1 MLKTILLAAAAALAL
16 LLIYAATRP
25 DSFRIERSTR
35 IQAQPDKVFALVNDM
50 HSFNTWNPF
59 EKKDPALKGSYS
71 GAASGKGAAYAW
83 VSDKIGTGS
92 MEIIDTAA
100 PSQGDVALPLSGI
113 PSGGG
118 RGISS
123 AWGPSKV
130 TMKLDFVK
138 PFEAHNVAE
147 FTLVPAG
154 DATEVTWAMHGPSP
168 YLAKL
173 MQVFF
178 SMDKMVGKD
187 FEDGLANLK
196 TLAESR

>member
-1 MLKTILLAAAAALAL
+1 M
-16 LLIYAATRP
+16 
-25 DSFRIERSTR
+25 
-35 IQAQPDKVFALVNDM
+35 
-50 HSFNTWNPF
+50 
-59 EKKDPALKGSYS
+59 
-71 GAASGKGAAYAW
+71 
-83 VSDKIGTGS
+83 
-92 MEIIDTAA
+92 
-100 PSQGDVALPLSGI
+100 
-113 PSGGG
+113 
-118 RGISS
+118 SS

>member
-1 MLKTILLAAAAALAL
+1 MLKTILIVAASALAL

-25 DSFRIERSTR
+25 DTFRIERSTR
-35 IQAQPDKVFALVNDM
+35 IKAPPDKVFALINDM
-50 HSFNTWNPF
+50 RSFNTWNPF

-83 VSDKIGTGS
+83 QSDKVGVGR

-100 PSQGDVALPLSGI
+100 PSQGNVALPLSGI
-113 PSGGG
+113 PSGDG
-118 RGISS
+118 RRMSS
-123 AWGPSKV
+123 AWGPSNV

-138 PFEAHNVAE
+138 PLEAHNVAE
-147 FTLVPAG
+147 FTLVPEG
-154 DATEVTWAMHGPSP
+154 ETTQVTWAMHGPSP

-178 SMDKMVGKD
+178 SMDKLVGKD